1 MTKDEDRGLIEK
13 RNEYLRA
20 KLEKLKK
27 GKKELEEV
35 WERLKDTGKTE
46 TSLTDPESRL
56 MKNNGRVEVCYN
68 AEMSV
73 DAKGHVVVDYEVT
86 NEANDEK
93 QLAPMSE
100 STKDVLGVEK
110 LDVTADSGFA
120 NVAQIKDCLDNGI
133 TPYLP
138 TRKLDFNRG
147 GGRQIPDPLLR
158 EGEVRL
164 RR

>member
-1 MTKDEDRGLIEK
+1 MTKDEDRRLIEK

-93 QLAPMSE
+93 QLAPCQRAPRTSSGSRS
-100 STKDVLGVEK
+100 STLRPILGSRTWPRSR
-110 LDVTADSGFA
+110 TASTTG
-120 NVAQIKDCLDNGI
+120 
-133 TPYLP
+133 
-138 TRKLDFNRG
+138 
-147 GGRQIPDPLLR
+147 
-158 EGEVRL
+158 
-164 RR
+164 